1 MLRTHPR
8 QPHALRQYG
17 GAGQI
22 LLRWDQRLI
31 GVRRLGGQA
40 RCCVHFHSDTAWRT
54 GVDAAVHDDSTPAS
68 RHVFGRA
75 SIHRNRPDRHPQ
87 RRHALRCE
95 PRGGPERPRRIVGH
109 RVRAGSFARPPRGP
123 ARRSTTE
130 RRVSMEATARSLT
143 IWLWIA
149 VALSLLAWTLVGYPW
164 PICVLAVL
172 PLLAPLNGLI
182 RGRRHTYAWATLF
195 AIPYLAF
202 AITELL
208 ANPEA
213 RWVAGLS
220 LLLVFGWFC
229 TMILFLRAS
238 RARRE

>member
-1 MLRTHPR
+1 
-8 QPHALRQYG
+8 
-17 GAGQI
+17 
-22 LLRWDQRLI
+22 
-31 GVRRLGGQA
+31 
-40 RCCVHFHSDTAWRT
+40 
-54 GVDAAVHDDSTPAS
+54 
-68 RHVFGRA
+68 
-75 SIHRNRPDRHPQ
+75 
-87 RRHALRCE
+87 
-95 PRGGPERPRRIVGH
+95 
-109 RVRAGSFARPPRGP
+109 
-123 ARRSTTE
+123 
-130 RRVSMEATARSLT
+130 MEATARSLT

-149 VALSLLAWTLVGYPW
+149 VALSLLAWTMVGYPW